1 MKEFEI
7 RSTHLQA
14 ENQKLVGY
22 VVEWNSR
29 SEPLFDFVM
38 VSFPATAQRPVIV
51 TKKEMIMKKLFTPEF
66 KQKCLNLLL
75 NERHTTIE
83 VSKMMN
89 VSVSALQRWKVQYH
103 KEKQGITPKQPAIT
117 AEQREIQR
125 LRAEVEQLK
134 EDNALLKKV
143 SAFFLDRKSNGT
155 V

>member
-51 TKKEMIMKKLFTPEF
+51 TQKEMIMKKLFTPEF

-89 VSVSALQRWKVQYH
+89 CQRVCLTALESPISQRKTRYYSKTTRH
-103 KEKQGITPKQPAIT
+103 YS
-117 AEQREIQR
+117 
-125 LRAEVEQLK
+125 RAAGNPTLTCRSG
-134 EDNALLKKV
+134 A
-143 SAFFLDRKSNGT
+143 T
-155 V
+155 